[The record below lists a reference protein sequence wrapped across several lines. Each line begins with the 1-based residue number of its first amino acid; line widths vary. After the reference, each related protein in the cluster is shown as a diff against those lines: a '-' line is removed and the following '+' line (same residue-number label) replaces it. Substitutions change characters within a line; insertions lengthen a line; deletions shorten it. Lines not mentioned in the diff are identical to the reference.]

1 MLLLTRFSMIVE
13 CVDQRRSILC
23 VDCCTNGVP
32 ILPIPC
38 VVFMARLCSTKES
51 KCAECLATS
60 QESLVRA
67 PSNDNVA
74 TSSTSAPSLANANNV
89 AALSTSA
96 SSSTRSLANVNYR
109 CWPRQKLHL
118 RHVTIDFRWLIVVS
132 FDYILSIPS
141 QSKICAWLPLPVAIV
156 AGNVNDKKAPLPSNE
171 TNWMYMNVYEQFQRD
186 GIVLVANKNS
196 KSCPLL
202 SRTRLSVHFVCVLFV
217 V

>member
-1 MLLLTRFSMIVE
+1 MRTLNCAAPLTRFWMIVE
-13 CVDQRRSILC
+13 CVDQRRSIPC
-23 VDCCTNGVP
+23 VDWCT
-32 ILPIPC
+32 ISIALPIPC
-38 VVFMARLCSTKES
+38 VVFMARMCSTKES

-141 QSKICAWLPLPVAIV
+141 QSKICA
-156 AGNVNDKKAPLPSNE
+156 
-171 TNWMYMNVYEQFQRD
+171 
-186 GIVLVANKNS
+186 
-196 KSCPLL
+196 
-202 SRTRLSVHFVCVLFV
+202 
-217 V
+217 

>member
-1 MLLLTRFSMIVE
+1 MLLLRVSLFQIIDYANFAVLLLTRFSMIVE

-132 FDYILSIPS
+132 FDLFS
-141 QSKICAWLPLPVAIV
+141 QLQARAKFVRNFP
-156 AGNVNDKKAPLPSNE
+156 
-171 TNWMYMNVYEQFQRD
+171 Y
-186 GIVLVANKNS
+186 
-196 KSCPLL
+196 PLL
-202 SRTRLSVHFVCVLFV
+202 L
-217 V
+217 